1 MAGIV
6 DEALGQGKEDGLD
19 ISNHTKALTKFIRET
34 DTPITI
40 GIQGEWGSG
49 KTSLLNQIHY
59 GLANLKEAEIK
70 ENGSY
75 KQIWVNSWEHSLLC
89 TPEEC
94 LIKIINQIIN
104 ELIGSDV
111 DKKRGEQITA
121 GVKNVLQGALRIG
134 GAVALGS
141 AGKDLADGIIGENT
155 NSIAE
160 LKHTLA
166 ELVKDICSRESNPFQ
181 KIVVY
186 VDDLDR
192 IPPPD
197 AVSILELL
205 KNIFNINKCVFV
217 LAIDYGVVVKGL
229 IGKFGKPTPE
239 NEWEFRAF
247 FDKIIQLPFMMP
259 MGEYDIGKYV
269 KDLLEEIEYYSVE
282 EGGDELEDELLKE
295 LVLDSIGG
303 NPRSIKRLVN
313 SLALIKIFLDLNREE
328 NIEAVLGD
336 KNQATIMFALVCL
349 QISFP
354 EIYELLVR
362 YPDFTS
368 WNEETAEQLTQKKE
382 ERAENWE
389 ANSAMAFSSE
399 DFNEVWEQCV
409 YRICYLNPKYRPKAN
424 SISRF
429 LTTLI
434 EDIKDSKGAVIDK
447 EVLQELITVGLGETA
462 VTNVQNTETHNLRPK
477 KGERKR
483 HSEGNINDWVDY
495 KLEKD
500 EIKVDEVSLSIILK
514 IIDTWQN
521 DFNAVNDVDEKKSNY
536 RVTYATNVTLNYI
549 SGDAKRK
556 IAEIAIEKRTGKVKL
571 SVLRT
576 PTYEFKLIT
585 VNGLDFNLPSKPVE
599 INEDTKE
606 VSGKASA
613 VEWMRAEI
621 RRRDSEKVTPEAVK
635 YVTKEAA
642 DFWDKKF
649 AKQKTTKEFNGYI
662 KDFQSR
668 RKGSHRWD
676 KARDELKKFY
686 AEDFRE
692 TINI

>member
-6 DEALGQGKEDGLD
+6 DEALGQGKEDALN
-19 ISNHTKALTKFIRET
+19 ISNHTKALTEFIRET

-49 KTSLLNQIHY
+49 KTSLLNQIHF
-59 GLANLKEAEIK
+59 GLDNLKKAEIK
-70 ENGSY
+70 EHGEF

-94 LIKIINQIIN
+94 LIKIITQITN
-104 ELIGSDV
+104 ELISSDK
-111 DKKRGEQITA
+111 DTKRTEQITA
-121 GVKNVLQGALRIG
+121 GVKNVLKGALRIG

-141 AGKDLADGIIGENT
+141 AGKDLADGIIGET
-155 NSIAE
+155 SNSIAE
-160 LKHTLA
+160 LKK
-166 ELVKDICSRESNPFQ
+166 ELNLLVRDICNRETNVYQ

-229 IGKFGKPTPE
+229 VGKFGNPTPE

-259 MGEYDIGKYV
+259 MGEYDIGRYV
-269 KDLLEEIEYYSVE
+269 KELLDAIEYYSGE
-282 EGGDELEDELLKE
+282 EELEDELLKE

-313 SLALIKIFLDLNREE
+313 SLALIKIFNDKSMDDD
-328 NIEAVLGD
+328 IATVLGE
-336 KNQATIMFALVCL
+336 KNQATILFALVCL

-362 YPDFTS
+362 YPNFTS
-368 WNEETAEQLTQKKE
+368 WNDEIAEQLTQKKE

-389 ANSAMAFSSE
+389 ANSTAAFTSD
-399 DFNEVWEQCV
+399 DFNEGWEQCV
-409 YRICYLNPKYRPKAN
+409 YRICYLNPKYRPKVN

-429 LTTLI
+429 LTTLM
-434 EDIKDSKGAVIDK
+434 EDIKDSKGAVVS
-447 EVLQELITVGLGETA
+447 EEELQRLITVGLGETA
-462 VTNVQNTETHNLRPK
+462 VTNVQSTETSNLRPK
-477 KGERKR
+477 KGEGKR
-483 HSEGNINDWVDY
+483 HAEGNIEGWVEY
-495 KLEKD
+495 KREKD
-500 EIKVDEVSLSIILK
+500 EIQVDEVSLGIIQK
-514 IIDTWQN
+514 ILNTWQN
-521 DFNAVNDVDEKKSNY
+521 DFNAVNDLDKKKSNY
-536 RVTYATNVTLNYI
+536 RITYATNVTLNYF
-549 SGDAKRK
+549 SGESKRK
-556 IAEIAIEKRTGKVKL
+556 IAEIAIEKRTGKIKL

-576 PTYEFKLIT
+576 PKNNFKLIT
-585 VNGLDFNLPSKPVE
+585 VNDLDFNLSSKRVE

-606 VSGKASA
+606 VSGKATG

-621 RRRDSEKVTPEAVK
+621 PRRDRDKLTPEAIN
-635 YVTKEAA
+635 YVTKEGA
-642 DFWDKKF
+642 DFWDKRF
-649 AKQKTTKEFNGYI
+649 AEQITTKQVSGYI

-668 RKGSHRWD
+668 RKDSKQW
-676 KARDELKKFY
+676 KAARDFLKKFY
-686 AEDFRE
+686 AEDFRV
-692 TINI
+692 TLSK

>member
-6 DEALGQGKEDGLD
+6 DEALGKGKEDVLD

-59 GLANLKEAEIK
+59 GLTNLEEAEIK
-70 ENGSY
+70 ENGSF

-141 AGKDLADGIIGENT
+141 AGKDLADGIIGEST

-160 LKHTLA
+160 LKHELD
-166 ELVKDICSRESNPFQ
+166 ELVVDICSRETNPFQ

-205 KNIFNINKCVFV
+205 KNIFNIKKCVFV

-229 IGKFGKPTPE
+229 VDKFGKPTPE

-269 KDLLEEIEYYSVE
+269 KDLLEEIEYYSAE
-282 EGGDELEDELLKE
+282 EGADELEDELLKE

-313 SLALIKIFLDLNREE
+313 SLALIKIFNDLSREDD
-328 NIEAVLGD
+328 IESVLGD

-368 WNEETAEQLTQKKE
+368 WNEDIAEQLTQKKE
-382 ERAENWE
+382 ERAENW
-389 ANSAMAFSSE
+389 ATNSAMAFSSE
-399 DFNEVWEQCV
+399 DFNEGWEQCV

-429 LTTLI
+429 LTTLM
-434 EDIKDSKGAVIDK
+434 EDVKDSKGAVIEK

-462 VTNVQNTETHNLRPK
+462 VTNVQSTETSNLRPK

-483 HSEGNINDWVDY
+483 HSEGNIDGWVEY

-500 EIKVDEVSLSIILK
+500 EIKVDEVSLGIIKK
-514 IIDTWQN
+514 IIEIWKN
-521 DFNAVNDVDEKKSNY
+521 DFNAVNDLDEKKSNY
-536 RVTYATNVTLNYI
+536 RITYATNVTLNYFFGE
-549 SGDAKRK
+549 SKRK
-556 IAEIAIEKRTGKVKL
+556 IAEIAIEKRTGKVKF

-576 PTYEFKLIT
+576 PKNKFKLIT
-585 VNGLDFNLPSKPVE
+585 VNGLDFNLSSKKIT
-599 INEDTKE
+599 INEETKTA
-606 VSGKASA
+606 SGKASGI
-613 VEWMRAEI
+613 EFMRAEI
-621 RRRDSEKVTPEAVK
+621 RRRDSEKLTPEAVN
-635 YVTKEAA
+635 YVTKAGA
-642 DFWDKKF
+642 DFWDNKF
-649 AKQKTTKEFNGYI
+649 AGQITTKQVNGWI
-662 KDFQSR
+662 KAFQTRR
-668 RKGSHRWD
+668 RKSGPYEDAKKR
-676 KARDELKKFY
+676 LKEFY
-686 AEDFRE
+686 SEDFRE
-692 TINI
+692 TVNI